1 MRAKDRKIVTTALAM
16 NSEPAML
23 RNRLSALS
31 EIDSPADAD
40 FRILPDDLSRRARN
54 LNMIM

>member
-23 RNRLSALS
+23 RNVIQSEAFSNLGRLLRVTALRVKF
-31 EIDSPADAD
+31 IKLLKVQ
-40 FRILPDDLSRRARN
+40 R
-54 LNMIM
+54 